1 MGLSG
6 WVATVERHGWE
17 VFGTKVPKNQA
28 VWNLFSLMNGGGGR
42 FLYNGNVFDVGK
54 GEAEWVGG
62 RD

>member
-6 WVATVERHGWE
+6 WVATVKRHGWE
-17 VFGTKVPKNQA
+17 VFGTKVPKNRA
-28 VWNLFSLMNGGGGR
+28 VRNRFLLTNGSGGH

-62 RD
+62 CD